1 MTNLNSSSL
10 SLDLNLLRY
19 LVVLVQ
25 EKSVSR
31 TAERL
36 HVTQPAVS
44 AAIKRLRLTY
54 NDPILVRS
62 GQTMQPT
69 PRAFDMARLIEPM
82 LKRAYEMTQEQH
94 FEPSKSQMSFSLIC
108 SDYVQFAMISNL
120 TDLIQRAAAGI
131 SIDVKPANPERIAS
145 WMESGLVDL
154 GVGYLPNPLESWR
167 TKLLFREEQVCLI
180 KRNHTALKREWN
192 ANLYC
197 DLTHVAISPGGAGIY
212 GASLYQALK
221 SEGLKRRIGLTLPSF
236 LAIPYVV
243 AKTGFVATVPL
254 TIAKHF
260 SSFLPLTYLSLPI
273 KLPAF
278 EISMY
283 WHERV
288 HMDLAHKWLRQQVE
302 VVAET
307 HNKLTRAEPTRK
319 PRS

>member
-94 FEPSKSQMSFSLIC
+94 LLLRPMTNHLC
-108 SDYVQFAMISNL
+108 CTNL
-120 TDLIQRAAAGI
+120 
-131 SIDVKPANPERIAS
+131 
-145 WMESGLVDL
+145 
-154 GVGYLPNPLESWR
+154 
-167 TKLLFREEQVCLI
+167 
-180 KRNHTALKREWN
+180 
-192 ANLYC
+192 
-197 DLTHVAISPGGAGIY
+197 
-212 GASLYQALK
+212 
-221 SEGLKRRIGLTLPSF
+221 
-236 LAIPYVV
+236 
-243 AKTGFVATVPL
+243 
-254 TIAKHF
+254 
-260 SSFLPLTYLSLPI
+260 
-273 KLPAF
+273 
-278 EISMY
+278 
-283 WHERV
+283 
-288 HMDLAHKWLRQQVE
+288 
-302 VVAET
+302 
-307 HNKLTRAEPTRK
+307 
-319 PRS
+319 